1 MFRLFIAVAVIAS
14 CCGRGWAQ
22 VRKPAK
28 GKAPETSSD
37 ASFRPEDLAK
47 LAVIAYTEQ
56 RRGESQSDQQRLVE
70 DIFVQSLLG
79 HGHLVVARSD
89 LKAVLTEQELENSG
103 LTDSNA
109 VAVGKLMNVPAV
121 LVIRITEYGLET
133 QYEAPKN
140 TRVQTARATVGA
152 RLISVDTGG
161 IWWQGTHGLSDTV
174 LVKGELVQVLAQVAE
189 RLARAFPEKSAKP
202 TGFNPETIDKLA
214 VVMVSGSRP
223 RSTAFS
229 TLARSGTQRTDE
241 QRLVE
246 DKLGIA
252 LSNKGYALV
261 SRSDLEALMREKSL
275 RESGLTE
282 ENISE
287 LGKLLNVPAVMVVR
301 ITECAA
307 DEFQKKAGSPKKRT
321 ATRQIG
327 TTVRSN
333 MATAALG
340 ARLISVSTGEVLWCR
355 AAIDSQEIGGKLET
369 SQVLAKVVKKIG
381 DALPQR
387 GSSKKK
393 R

>member
-1 MFRLFIAVAVIAS
+1 MFRLFIVVAVVAS
-14 CCGRGWAQ
+14 CCGQGQAQ
-22 VRKPAK
+22 VRRPAK

-37 ASFRPEDLAK
+37 ASFRPEELAK

-56 RRGESQSDQQRLVE
+56 RRGETQSDQQRLVE

-89 LKAVLTEQELENSG
+89 LKTVLTEQELENSG

-109 VAVGKLMNVPAV
+109 VAVGKLLNVPAV
-121 LVIRITEYGLET
+121 LLVRITEYALET
-133 QYEAPKN
+133 QYEAGRN
-140 TRVQTARATVGA
+140 TRLQTARATVGA
-152 RLISVDTGG
+152 RLINVDTGG
-161 IWWQGTHGLSDTV
+161 IWWQGTHSLTDTV
-174 LVKGELVQVLAQVAE
+174 QVKAELVQVLAQVAE

-202 TGFNPETIDKLA
+202 VAFDPEPIDKLA

-223 RSTAFS
+223 RASTFVP
-229 TLARSGTQRTDE
+229 RSGSQRADE

-261 SRSDLEALMREKSL
+261 SRSDLEALTREKSL
-275 RESGLTE
+275 QGSGLTE
-282 ENISE
+282 ENVSE

-301 ITECAA
+301 ITECEA
-307 DEFQKKAGSPKKRT
+307 DEFQKKATGTKKKT
-321 ATRQIG
+321 ATSSLSAATRA
-327 TTVRSN
+327 T

-340 ARLISVSTGEVLWCR
+340 ARLINVQTGEVLWCR
-355 AAIDSQEIGGKLET
+355 AAIDSQEVGGKLET

-381 DALPQR
+381 DALPSR